1 MRRTI
6 RIIGLAVLGTAL
18 LATPASAARP
28 QQVRSQV
35 DDVFVDDFL
44 SETCGVAITAHV
56 TGHFIVRLFTDAHGA
71 PIREV
76 NNYAL
81 SVRFSSDSA
90 SIFAKDVGV
99 DRVTYLADG
108 SLIQVII
115 GSVQSFS
122 SPGMG
127 RVYADVGQQTLR
139 ITFDENGDPAF
150 ELVSS
155 HGQHDD
161 DQLDVI
167 CSILAD

>member
-1 MRRTI
+1 MRHIVRV
-6 RIIGLAVLGTAL
+6 IGLGLLGA
-18 LATPASAARP
+18 AMVAAPVSAGKP
-28 QQVRSQV
+28 QMVKV
-35 DDVFVDDFL
+35 PVNDLFVDEFL
-44 SETCGVAITAHV
+44 TEACGVEVTTQV
-56 TGHFIVRLFTDAHGA
+56 TGHFIIRLFTNAAGD
-71 PIREV
+71 PVREV

-81 SVRFSSDSA
+81 SVRFASDSA

-127 RVYADVGQQTLR
+127 RVYANVGQQTLR

-150 ELVSS
+150 ELLSS